1 MGKTKIFFRAGQVSL
16 VATYK
21 LQLDHA
27 NWTYLSNI
35 FPVDCFIAK
44 CHCPCIVKLFS
55 KRFISK
61 CISMVESNELLSF
74 PTVSRTF
81 GFSSG
86 YLLNRFA
93 MLLAELTA
101 WLVCISSCE
110 SRARRKMSVGLGTS
124 LTTRWCN
131 LSEAVLCDF
140 VSNCRWHIWR
150 NLEPTNC
157 ETVVLW
163 SRRISDVGEST
174 ASTWRWGGLRSSYRP
189 GYEVILQEGV
199 Y

>member
-1 MGKTKIFFRAGQVSL
+1 METGHILYNIFQLIVSL
-16 VATYK
+16 PSA
-21 LQLDHA
+21 
-27 NWTYLSNI
+27 SI
-35 FPVDCFIAK
+35 
-44 CHCPCIVKLFS
+44 KLFS
-55 KRFISK
+55 KSFISK
-61 CISMVESNELLSF
+61 CTFMVESDELLSF

-93 MLLAELTA
+93 LLLAELPA
-101 WLVCISSCE
+101 WLVHNSSCE
-110 SRARRKMSVGLGTS
+110 RRARRKMSVSLWIS
-124 LTTRWCN
+124 LTVRWCN

-174 ASTWRWGGLRSSYRP
+174 ASTWRWGGLRSSYRL
-189 GYEVILQEGV
+189 GYEVILREGS